1 MRFLL
6 QIVISTLVFL
16 GISDSIYFATQL
28 LGLVSKPRFNEICL
42 L

>member
-28 LGLVSKPRFNEICL
+28 LETCFETAF
-42 L
+42 